1 MERNPNTK
9 SARPSE
15 IMRSQREV
23 IRQQDEII
31 DVLKSA
37 LAAAG
42 VNTIPTHDGWMTGLT
57 RQERALMGVLFARYP
72 HAMPRDTLL
81 DFLPGQDHA
90 RERQLQVVDV
100 IVHKVRKKLGVHA
113 VETERGRGFRL
124 GKVFYDALPKQH
136 LEEAGRLA
144 VRPEHPS
151 FL

>member
-1 MERNPNTK
+1 MERTLHTK

-31 DVLKSA
+31 DILKSA

-42 VNTIPTHDGWMTGLT
+42 VSTIPTHDAWMTGLT

-113 VETERGRGFRL
+113 VETERGHGFRL
-124 GKVFYDALPKQH
+124 GKVFYDALPKKRI
-136 LEEAGRLA
+136 E
-144 VRPEHPS
+144 
-151 FL
+151 

>member
-1 MERNPNTK
+1 
-9 SARPSE
+9 
-15 IMRSQREV
+15 MRSQRDV

-37 LAAAG
+37 LAATGMRSA
-42 VNTIPTHDGWMTGLT
+42 PSYDGWMSGLT

-124 GKVFYDALPKQH
+124 GKSFYDDLPKQR
-136 LEEAGRLA
+136 LEPPA
-144 VRPEHPS
+144 VVVSPERAT
-151 FL
+151 FA

>member
-9 SARPSE
+9 AARPSE
-15 IMRSQREV
+15 IMRSQRDV

-42 VNTIPTHDGWMTGLT
+42 VTTVPSHDGWMTGLT
-57 RQERALMGVLFARYP
+57 RQERALVGVLFARYP
-72 HAMPRDTLL
+72 HAVPRDTLL
-81 DFLPGQDHA
+81 DFLPGHDHV

-124 GKVFYDALPKQH
+124 GPSFYDELPKQKI
-136 LEEAGRLA
+136 EPREAPS
-144 VRPEHPS
+144 VKPEHPS
-151 FL
+151 FA